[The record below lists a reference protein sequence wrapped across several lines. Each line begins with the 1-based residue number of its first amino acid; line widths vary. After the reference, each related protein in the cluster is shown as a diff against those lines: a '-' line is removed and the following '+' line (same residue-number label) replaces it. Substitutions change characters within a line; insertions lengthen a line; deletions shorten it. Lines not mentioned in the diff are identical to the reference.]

1 MRLKRDFSLHWKNYL
16 ILFLVVE
23 LSLEVAVIP
32 LFNAWTSLLL
42 NLGAIPYLSY
52 TNALSLVTS
61 HPYITLG
68 LLLELIILIICVFG
82 QFALILNSVV
92 LIRQDEFSFRAILKN
107 TARQLRQLDPL
118 GIFFFAGYFLLI
130 VPFSGIFFSSP
141 LLSKVVI
148 PEFILDFLLQ
158 KPLYATLISIFY
170 LAIFILSIRL
180 LFVLPLMLFEKV
192 KIKTAL
198 AQSWQL
204 TKNKFWSYTLKLL
217 KISLIALITNLGLTG
232 ILYSIQLGLDQTSP
246 LSALI
251 GGSIN
256 VTLLQ
261 IGSFLISVWASVA
274 LLQLILPTNV
284 PLATYKSTKK
294 SWLSKIAKPLFAL
307 FTLGTLLGNGA
318 YLVHLGQTP
327 LIISHRGVDAK
338 NGVQNTIPALR
349 KTAQAKPNYIEID
362 IQETK
367 DHKFVVMHDE
377 NLKQLADLDTSPQE
391 LTLAQLTALT
401 VHENGHQAKIPS
413 FDEYLSVAKQY
424 KQKLLVEI
432 KTTKRDSKNMLK
444 NFFDTYKTT
453 LKQNNHELQSLDYK
467 VITNAKKYAPTLN
480 AYYILPYNFIFPQTP
495 ANGYT
500 MEKTTLND
508 SFVTQAKLSFKKVY
522 SWTVNS
528 EEDLKKAA
536 FLDVDGIITDNVTE
550 ARWVY
555 HNFNANTSYANRLL
569 DAVILLP
576 E

>member
-1 MRLKRDFSLHWKNYL
+1 MMRLKRDFSLHWKNYL

-52 TNALSLVTS
+52 INALSLVTS

-82 QFALILNSVV
+82 QFALILNGVV
-92 LIRQDEFSFRAILKN
+92 LIKQDEFSFRAILKN

-158 KPLYATLISIFY
+158 KPLYATLIGIFY

-192 KIKTAL
+192 KIKAAL

-204 TKNKFWSYTLKLL
+204 TRNKFWAYTLKLL
-217 KISLIALITNLGLTG
+217 KISFIALITNLGLIG
-232 ILYSIQLGLDQTSP
+232 ILYSIQLGLDQNP

-274 LLQLILPTNV
+274 LLQLILPADVT
-284 PLATYKSTKK
+284 LATYKSTKK

-377 NLKQLADLDTSPQE
+377 NLKQLADLDNSPQE

-413 FDEYLSVAKQY
+413 FDKYLSVAKQY
-424 KQKLLVEI
+424 EQKLLVEI

-453 LKQNNHELQSLDYK
+453 LKQNDHELQSLDYK
-467 VITNAKKYAPTLN
+467 VITSAKKYAPTLN
-480 AYYILPYNFIFPQTP
+480 AYYTLPYNFIFPQTP

-528 EEDLKKAA
+528 DEDLKKAA

-555 HNFNANTSYANRLL
+555 HNFNANRLL

>member
-23 LSLEVAVIP
+23 LSLEVAIIP

-82 QFALILNSVV
+82 QFALILNGVV

-130 VPFSGIFFSSP
+130 VPFSGIFFNSP
-141 LLSKVVI
+141 LLSKIVI

-158 KPLYATLISIFY
+158 KPLYATLLGIFY

-192 KIKTAL
+192 KIKAAL

-204 TKNKFWSYTLKLL
+204 TRNKFWAYTLKLL
-217 KISLIALITNLGLTG
+217 KISFIALITNLGLIG
-232 ILYSIQLGLDQTSP
+232 ILYSIQLGLDQDP

-274 LLQLILPTNV
+274 LLQLILPADVT
-284 PLATYKSTKK
+284 LATYKSTKK

-307 FTLGTLLGNGA
+307 FTLGALLGNGA

-424 KQKLLVEI
+424 EQKLLVEI

-467 VITNAKKYAPTLN
+467 VITSAKKYAPTLN

-555 HNFNANTSYANRLL
+555 HNFNANTNYANRLL

>member
-23 LSLEVAVIP
+23 LSLEVAIIP

-82 QFALILNSVV
+82 QFALILNGVV
-92 LIRQDEFSFRAILKN
+92 LIKQDEFSFRAILKN

-118 GIFFFAGYFLLI
+118 GIFFFTGYFLLI
-130 VPFSGIFFSSP
+130 VPFSGIFFNSP
-141 LLSKVVI
+141 LLSKIVI

-158 KPLYATLISIFY
+158 KPLYATLIGIFY

-192 KIKTAL
+192 KIKAAL

-204 TKNKFWSYTLKLL
+204 TRNKFWAYTLKLL
-217 KISLIALITNLGLTG
+217 KISFIALITNLGLIG
-232 ILYSIQLGLDQTSP
+232 ILYSIQLGLDQNP

-274 LLQLILPTNV
+274 LLQLILPADVT
-284 PLATYKSTKK
+284 LATYKSTKK

-377 NLKQLADLDTSPQE
+377 NLKQLADLNTSPQE

-424 KQKLLVEI
+424 EQKLLVEI

-453 LKQNNHELQSLDYK
+453 LKQNDHELQSLDYK
-467 VITNAKKYAPTLN
+467 VITSAKKYAPTLN

-528 EEDLKKAA
+528 DEDLKKAA

-550 ARWVY
+550 ARWIY

>member
-23 LSLEVAVIP
+23 LSLEVAIIP

-82 QFALILNSVV
+82 QFALILNGVV
-92 LIRQDEFSFRAILKN
+92 LIKQDEFSFRAILKN

-130 VPFSGIFFSSP
+130 VPFSGIFFNSP
-141 LLSKVVI
+141 LLSKIVI

-158 KPLYATLISIFY
+158 KPLYATLLGIFY

-192 KIKTAL
+192 KIKAAL

-204 TKNKFWSYTLKLL
+204 TRNKFWAYTLKLL
-217 KISLIALITNLGLTG
+217 KISFIALITNLGLIG
-232 ILYSIQLGLDQTSP
+232 ILYSIQLGLDQNP

-274 LLQLILPTNV
+274 LLQLILPADVT
-284 PLATYKSTKK
+284 LATYKSTKK

-307 FTLGTLLGNGA
+307 FTLGALLGNGA

-424 KQKLLVEI
+424 EQKLLVEI

-467 VITNAKKYAPTLN
+467 VITSAKKYAPTLN

-550 ARWVY
+550 AKWVY

>member
-23 LSLEVAVIP
+23 LSLEVAIIP

-52 TNALSLVTS
+52 TNAPSLVTS

-82 QFALILNSVV
+82 QFALILNGVV
-92 LIRQDEFSFRAILKN
+92 LIKQDEFSFRSILKN

-130 VPFSGIFFSSP
+130 VPFSGIFFNSP
-141 LLSKVVI
+141 LLSKIVI

-158 KPLYATLISIFY
+158 KPLYATLLGIFY

-204 TKNKFWSYTLKLL
+204 TRNKFWAYTLKLL
-217 KISLIALITNLGLTG
+217 KISFIALITNLGLIG
-232 ILYSIQLGLDQTSP
+232 ILYSIQLGLDQNP

-274 LLQLILPTNV
+274 LLQLILPADVT
-284 PLATYKSTKK
+284 LATYKSTKK

-307 FTLGTLLGNGA
+307 FTLGALLGNGA

-424 KQKLLVEI
+424 EQKLLVEI

-467 VITNAKKYAPTLN
+467 VITSAKKYAPTLN

>member
-23 LSLEVAVIP
+23 LSLEVAIIP

-82 QFALILNSVV
+82 QFALILNGVV
-92 LIRQDEFSFRAILKN
+92 LIKQDEFSFRAILKN

-130 VPFSGIFFSSP
+130 VPFSGIFFNSP
-141 LLSKVVI
+141 LLSKIVI

-158 KPLYATLISIFY
+158 KPLYATLLGIFY

-192 KIKTAL
+192 KIKAAL

-204 TKNKFWSYTLKLL
+204 TRNKFWAYTLKLL
-217 KISLIALITNLGLTG
+217 KISFIALITNLGLIG
-232 ILYSIQLGLDQTSP
+232 ILYSIQLGLDQDP

-274 LLQLILPTNV
+274 LLQLILPADVT
-284 PLATYKSTKK
+284 LATYKSTKK

-307 FTLGTLLGNGA
+307 FTLGALLGNGA

-424 KQKLLVEI
+424 EQKLLVEI

-467 VITNAKKYAPTLN
+467 VITSAKKYAPTLN

-550 ARWVY
+550 AKWVY

>member
-23 LSLEVAVIP
+23 LSLEVAIIP

-82 QFALILNSVV
+82 QFALILNGVV

-130 VPFSGIFFSSP
+130 VPFSGIFFNSP
-141 LLSKVVI
+141 LLSKIVI

-158 KPLYATLISIFY
+158 KPLYATLLGIFY

-192 KIKTAL
+192 KIKAAL

-204 TKNKFWSYTLKLL
+204 TRNKFWAYTLKLL
-217 KISLIALITNLGLTG
+217 KISFIALITNLGLIG
-232 ILYSIQLGLDQTSP
+232 ILYSIQLGLDQNP

-274 LLQLILPTNV
+274 LLQLILPADVT
-284 PLATYKSTKK
+284 LATYKSTKK

-349 KTAQAKPNYIEID
+349 KTAHAKPNYIEID

-424 KQKLLVEI
+424 EQKLLVEI

-467 VITNAKKYAPTLN
+467 VITSAKKYAPTLN

>member
-1 MRLKRDFSLHWKNYL
+1 MLLKRDFSLHWKNYL

-23 LSLEVAVIP
+23 LSLEVAIIP

-82 QFALILNSVV
+82 QFALILNGVV

-130 VPFSGIFFSSP
+130 VPFSGIFFNSP
-141 LLSKVVI
+141 LLSKIVI

-158 KPLYATLISIFY
+158 KPLYATLLGIFY

-204 TKNKFWSYTLKLL
+204 TRNKFWAYTLKLL
-217 KISLIALITNLGLTG
+217 KISFIALITNLGLIG
-232 ILYSIQLGLDQTSP
+232 ILYSIQLGLDQNP

-274 LLQLILPTNV
+274 LLQLILPADVT
-284 PLATYKSTKK
+284 LATYKSTKK

-307 FTLGTLLGNGA
+307 FTLGALLGNGA

-424 KQKLLVEI
+424 EQKLLVEI

-467 VITNAKKYAPTLN
+467 VITSAKKYAPTLN

-555 HNFNANTSYANRLL
+555 HNFNANTNYANRLL

>member
-52 TNALSLVTS
+52 INALSLVTS

-82 QFALILNSVV
+82 QFALILNGVV
-92 LIRQDEFSFRAILKN
+92 LIKQDEFSFRAILKN

-130 VPFSGIFFSSP
+130 VPFSGIFFNSP
-141 LLSKVVI
+141 LLSKIVI

-158 KPLYATLISIFY
+158 KPLYATLIGIFY

-192 KIKTAL
+192 KIKAAL

-204 TKNKFWSYTLKLL
+204 TRNKFWAYTLKLL
-217 KISLIALITNLGLTG
+217 KISFIALITNLGLIG
-232 ILYSIQLGLDQTSP
+232 ILYSIQLGLDQNP

-274 LLQLILPTNV
+274 LLQLILPADVT
-284 PLATYKSTKK
+284 LATYKSTKK

-453 LKQNNHELQSLDYK
+453 LKQNDHELQSLDYK

-528 EEDLKKAA
+528 DEDLKKAA

-555 HNFNANTSYANRLL
+555 HNFNANRLL

>member
-23 LSLEVAVIP
+23 LSLEVAIIP

-82 QFALILNSVV
+82 QFALILNGVV
-92 LIRQDEFSFRAILKN
+92 LIKQDEFSFRAILKN

-130 VPFSGIFFSSP
+130 VPFSGIFFNSP
-141 LLSKVVI
+141 LLSKIVI

-158 KPLYATLISIFY
+158 KPLYATLLGIFY

-192 KIKTAL
+192 KIKAAL

-204 TKNKFWSYTLKLL
+204 TRNKFWAYTLKLL
-217 KISLIALITNLGLTG
+217 KISFIALITNLGLIG
-232 ILYSIQLGLDQTSP
+232 ILYSIQLGLDQNP

-274 LLQLILPTNV
+274 LLQLILPADVT
-284 PLATYKSTKK
+284 LATYKSTKK

-424 KQKLLVEI
+424 EQKLLVEI

-467 VITNAKKYAPTLN
+467 VITSAKKYAPTLN

>member
-23 LSLEVAVIP
+23 LSLEVAIIP

-82 QFALILNSVV
+82 QFALILNGVV
-92 LIRQDEFSFRAILKN
+92 LIKQDEFSFRAILKN

-130 VPFSGIFFSSP
+130 VPFSGIFFNSP
-141 LLSKVVI
+141 LLSKIVI

-158 KPLYATLISIFY
+158 KPLYATLLGIFY

-192 KIKTAL
+192 KIKAAL

-204 TKNKFWSYTLKLL
+204 TRNKFWAYTLKLL
-217 KISLIALITNLGLTG
+217 KISFIALITNLGLIG
-232 ILYSIQLGLDQTSP
+232 ILYSIQLGLDQNP

-261 IGSFLISVWASVA
+261 ISSFLISVWASVA
-274 LLQLILPTNV
+274 LLQLILPADVT
-284 PLATYKSTKK
+284 LATYKSTKK

-424 KQKLLVEI
+424 EQKLLVEI

-467 VITNAKKYAPTLN
+467 VITSAKKYAPTLN

>member
-82 QFALILNSVV
+82 QFALILNGVV
-92 LIRQDEFSFRAILKN
+92 LIRQNEFSFRAILKN

-130 VPFSGIFFSSP
+130 VPFSGIFFNSP
-141 LLSKVVI
+141 LLSKIVI

-158 KPLYATLISIFY
+158 KPLYATLIGIFY

-192 KIKTAL
+192 KIKAAL

-204 TKNKFWSYTLKLL
+204 TKNKFWAYTLKLL
-217 KISLIALITNLGLTG
+217 KISFIALITNLGLIG
-232 ILYSIQLGLDQTSP
+232 ILYSIQLGLDQNP

-256 VTLLQ
+256 ITLLQ

-274 LLQLILPTNV
+274 LLQLILPADVT
-284 PLATYKSTKK
+284 LATYKSTKK

-307 FTLGTLLGNGA
+307 FTLGALLGNGA

-391 LTLAQLTALT
+391 LTLAQLTAFT

-424 KQKLLVEI
+424 EQKLLFEI
-432 KTTKRDSKNMLK
+432 KTTIRDSKNMLK

-467 VITNAKKYAPTLN
+467 VITSAKKYAPTLN

-536 FLDVDGIITDNVTE
+536 FLDVDGVITDNVTE

>member
-23 LSLEVAVIP
+23 LSLEVAIIP

-82 QFALILNSVV
+82 QFALILNGVV

-130 VPFSGIFFSSP
+130 VPFSGIFFNSP
-141 LLSKVVI
+141 LLSKIVI

-158 KPLYATLISIFY
+158 KPLYATLLGIFY

-192 KIKTAL
+192 KIKAAL

-204 TKNKFWSYTLKLL
+204 TRNKFWVYTLKLL
-217 KISLIALITNLGLTG
+217 KISFIALITNLGLIG
-232 ILYSIQLGLDQTSP
+232 ILYSIQLGLDQNS

-274 LLQLILPTNV
+274 LLQLILPADVT
-284 PLATYKSTKK
+284 LATYKSTKK

-307 FTLGTLLGNGA
+307 FTLGALLGNGA

-424 KQKLLVEI
+424 EQKLLVEI

-467 VITNAKKYAPTLN
+467 VITSAKKYAPTLN
-480 AYYILPYNFIFPQTP
+480 AHYILPYNFIFPQTP

-508 SFVTQAKLSFKKVY
+508 SFVTQAKLSFKKFY

>member
-1 MRLKRDFSLHWKNYL
+1 MRLKRNFSLHWKNYL

-82 QFALILNSVV
+82 QFALILNGVV
-92 LIRQDEFSFRAILKN
+92 LIKQDEFSFRAILKN

-118 GIFFFAGYFLLI
+118 GLFFFAGYFLLI
-130 VPFSGIFFSSP
+130 VPFSGIFFNSP
-141 LLSKVVI
+141 LLSKIVI

-158 KPLYATLISIFY
+158 KPLYATLIGIFY

-192 KIKTAL
+192 KIKAAL

-204 TKNKFWSYTLKLL
+204 TRNKFWAYTLKLL
-217 KISLIALITNLGLTG
+217 KISFIALITNLGLIG
-232 ILYSIQLGLDQTSP
+232 ILYSIQLGLDQNP

-274 LLQLILPTNV
+274 LLQLILPADVT
-284 PLATYKSTKK
+284 LATYKSTKK

-307 FTLGTLLGNGA
+307 FTLGALLGNGA

-424 KQKLLVEI
+424 EQKLLVEI

-467 VITNAKKYAPTLN
+467 VITSAKKYAPTLN

>member
-23 LSLEVAVIP
+23 LSLEVAIIP

-82 QFALILNSVV
+82 QFALILNGVV
-92 LIRQDEFSFRAILKN
+92 LIKQDEFSFRAILKN

-130 VPFSGIFFSSP
+130 VPFSGIFFNSP
-141 LLSKVVI
+141 LLSKIVI

-158 KPLYATLISIFY
+158 KPLYATLLGIFY

-192 KIKTAL
+192 KIKAAL

-204 TKNKFWSYTLKLL
+204 TRNKFWAYTLKLL
-217 KISLIALITNLGLTG
+217 KISFIALITNLGLIG
-232 ILYSIQLGLDQTSP
+232 ILYSIQLGLDQDP

-274 LLQLILPTNV
+274 LLQLILPADVT
-284 PLATYKSTKK
+284 LATYKSTKK

-424 KQKLLVEI
+424 EQKLLVEI

-467 VITNAKKYAPTLN
+467 VITSAKKYAPTLN

>member
-23 LSLEVAVIP
+23 LSLEVAIIP

-82 QFALILNSVV
+82 QFALILNGVV
-92 LIRQDEFSFRAILKN
+92 LIKQDEFSFRAILKN

-130 VPFSGIFFSSP
+130 VPFSGIFFNSP
-141 LLSKVVI
+141 LLSKIVI

-158 KPLYATLISIFY
+158 KPLYATLLGIFY

-204 TKNKFWSYTLKLL
+204 TRNKFWAYTLKLL
-217 KISLIALITNLGLTG
+217 KISFIALITNLGLIG
-232 ILYSIQLGLDQTSP
+232 ILYSIQLGLDQNP

-274 LLQLILPTNV
+274 LLQLILPADVT
-284 PLATYKSTKK
+284 LATYKSTKK

-307 FTLGTLLGNGA
+307 FTLGALLGNGA

-424 KQKLLVEI
+424 EQKLLVEI

-467 VITNAKKYAPTLN
+467 VITSAKKYAPTLN

>member
-23 LSLEVAVIP
+23 LSLEVAIIP

-82 QFALILNSVV
+82 QFALILNGVV

-130 VPFSGIFFSSP
+130 VPFSGIFFNSP
-141 LLSKVVI
+141 LLSKIVI

-158 KPLYATLISIFY
+158 KPLYATLLGIFY

-204 TKNKFWSYTLKLL
+204 TRNKFWAYTLKLL
-217 KISLIALITNLGLTG
+217 KISFIALITNLGLIG
-232 ILYSIQLGLDQTSP
+232 ILYSIQLGLDQNP

-274 LLQLILPTNV
+274 LLQLILPADVT
-284 PLATYKSTKK
+284 LATYKSTKK

-307 FTLGTLLGNGA
+307 FTLGALLGNGA

-424 KQKLLVEI
+424 EQKLLVEI

-467 VITNAKKYAPTLN
+467 VITSAKKYAPTLN

>member
-82 QFALILNSVV
+82 QFALILNGVV
-92 LIRQDEFSFRAILKN
+92 LIKQDEFSFRAILKN
-107 TARQLRQLDPL
+107 TARQLHQLDPL

-130 VPFSGIFFSSP
+130 VPFSGIFFNSP
-141 LLSKVVI
+141 LLSKIVI

-158 KPLYATLISIFY
+158 KPLYATLIGIFY

-192 KIKTAL
+192 KINAAL

-204 TKNKFWSYTLKLL
+204 TRNKFWAYTLKLL
-217 KISLIALITNLGLTG
+217 KLSFIALITNLGLIG
-232 ILYSIQLGLDQTSP
+232 ILYSIQLGLDQNP

-274 LLQLILPTNV
+274 LLQLILPADVT
-284 PLATYKSTKK
+284 LATYKSTKK

-424 KQKLLVEI
+424 EQKLLVEI

-444 NFFDTYKTT
+444 NFFNTYKTT
-453 LKQNNHELQSLDYK
+453 LKQNDHELQSLDYK
-467 VITNAKKYAPTLN
+467 VITSAKKYAPTLN

>member
-23 LSLEVAVIP
+23 LSLEIAVIP
-32 LFNAWTSLLL
+32 LFNTWTSLLL

-82 QFALILNSVV
+82 QFALILNGVV

-130 VPFSGIFFSSP
+130 VPFSGIFFNSP
-141 LLSKVVI
+141 LLSKIVI

-158 KPLYATLISIFY
+158 KPLYATLLGIFY

-192 KIKTAL
+192 KIKAAL

-204 TKNKFWSYTLKLL
+204 TRNKFWVYTLKLL
-217 KISLIALITNLGLTG
+217 KISFIALITNLGLIG
-232 ILYSIQLGLDQTSP
+232 ILYSIQLGLDQNS

-274 LLQLILPTNV
+274 LLQLILPADVT
-284 PLATYKSTKK
+284 LATYKSTKK

-307 FTLGTLLGNGA
+307 FTLGALLGNGA

-424 KQKLLVEI
+424 EQKLLVEI

-467 VITNAKKYAPTLN
+467 VITSAKKYAPTLN

-550 ARWVY
+550 AKWVY

>member
-23 LSLEVAVIP
+23 LSLEVAIIP

-82 QFALILNSVV
+82 QFALILNGVV
-92 LIRQDEFSFRAILKN
+92 LIKQDEFSFRAILKN

-130 VPFSGIFFSSP
+130 VPFSGIFFNSP
-141 LLSKVVI
+141 LLSKIVI

-158 KPLYATLISIFY
+158 KPLYATLLGIFY

-192 KIKTAL
+192 KIKAAL

-204 TKNKFWSYTLKLL
+204 TRNKFWAYTLKLL
-217 KISLIALITNLGLTG
+217 KISFIALITNLGLIG
-232 ILYSIQLGLDQTSP
+232 ILYSIQLGLDQNP

-274 LLQLILPTNV
+274 LLQLILPADVT
-284 PLATYKSTKK
+284 LATYKSTKK

-307 FTLGTLLGNGA
+307 FTLGALLGNGA

-424 KQKLLVEI
+424 EQKLLVEI

-467 VITNAKKYAPTLN
+467 VITSAKKYAPTLN

>member
-1 MRLKRDFSLHWKNYL
+1 MRLKRNFSLHWKNYL

-23 LSLEVAVIP
+23 LSLEIAVIP
-32 LFNAWTSLLL
+32 LFNTWTSLLL

-82 QFALILNSVV
+82 QFALILNGVV

-130 VPFSGIFFSSP
+130 VPFSGIFFNSP
-141 LLSKVVI
+141 LLSKIVI

-158 KPLYATLISIFY
+158 KPLYATLLGIFY

-192 KIKTAL
+192 KIKAAL

-204 TKNKFWSYTLKLL
+204 TRNKFWVYTLKLL
-217 KISLIALITNLGLTG
+217 KISFIALITNLGLIG
-232 ILYSIQLGLDQTSP
+232 ILYSIQLGLDQNS

-274 LLQLILPTNV
+274 LLQLILPADVT
-284 PLATYKSTKK
+284 LATYKSTKK

-307 FTLGTLLGNGA
+307 FTLGALLGNGA

-424 KQKLLVEI
+424 EQKLLVEI

-467 VITNAKKYAPTLN
+467 VITSAKKYAPTLN

-550 ARWVY
+550 AKWVY

>member
-23 LSLEVAVIP
+23 LSLEVAIIP

-82 QFALILNSVV
+82 QFALILNGVV
-92 LIRQDEFSFRAILKN
+92 LIKQDEFSFRAILKN

-130 VPFSGIFFSSP
+130 VPFSGIFFNSP
-141 LLSKVVI
+141 LLSKIVI

-158 KPLYATLISIFY
+158 KPLYATLLGIFY

-192 KIKTAL
+192 KIKAAL

-204 TKNKFWSYTLKLL
+204 TRNKFWAYTLKLL
-217 KISLIALITNLGLTG
+217 KISFIALITNLGLIG
-232 ILYSIQLGLDQTSP
+232 ILYSIQLGLDQNS

-274 LLQLILPTNV
+274 LLQLILPADVT
-284 PLATYKSTKK
+284 LATYKSTKK

-307 FTLGTLLGNGA
+307 FTLGALLGNGA

-424 KQKLLVEI
+424 EQKLLVEI

-467 VITNAKKYAPTLN
+467 VITSAKKYAPTLN

>member
-1 MRLKRDFSLHWKNYL
+1 MRLERDFSLHWKNYL

-82 QFALILNSVV
+82 QFALILNGVV
-92 LIRQDEFSFRAILKN
+92 LIKQDEFSFRAILKN

-141 LLSKVVI
+141 LLSKIVI

-158 KPLYATLISIFY
+158 KPLYATLIGIFY
-170 LAIFILSIRL
+170 LVIFILSIRL

-192 KIKTAL
+192 KIKAAL

-204 TKNKFWSYTLKLL
+204 TRNKFWAYTLKLL
-217 KISLIALITNLGLTG
+217 KISFIALITNLGLIG
-232 ILYSIQLGLDQTSP
+232 ILYSIQLGLDQNP

-274 LLQLILPTNV
+274 LLQLILPADVT
-284 PLATYKSTKK
+284 LATYKSAKK
-294 SWLSKIAKPLFAL
+294 SWLNKIAKPLFAL
-307 FTLGTLLGNGA
+307 FTLGALLGNGA

-367 DHKFVVMHDE
+367 DYKFVVMHDE

-391 LTLAQLTALT
+391 LTLAQLTTLT

-413 FDEYLSVAKQY
+413 FDEYLSVAKQHE
-424 KQKLLVEI
+424 QKLLVEI

-453 LKQNNHELQSLDYK
+453 LKQNDHELQSLDYK
-467 VITNAKKYAPTLN
+467 VITSAKKYAPTLN

-528 EEDLKKAA
+528 NEDLKKAA

>member
-23 LSLEVAVIP
+23 LSLEVAIIP

-82 QFALILNSVV
+82 QFALILNGVV
-92 LIRQDEFSFRAILKN
+92 LIKQDEFSFRAILKN

-130 VPFSGIFFSSP
+130 VPFSGIFFNSP
-141 LLSKVVI
+141 LLSKIVI

-158 KPLYATLISIFY
+158 KPLYATLLGIFY

-204 TKNKFWSYTLKLL
+204 TRNKFWAYTLKLL
-217 KISLIALITNLGLTG
+217 KISFIALITNLGLIG
-232 ILYSIQLGLDQTSP
+232 ILYSIQLGLDQNP

-274 LLQLILPTNV
+274 LLQLILPADVT
-284 PLATYKSTKK
+284 LATYKSTKK

-424 KQKLLVEI
+424 EQKLLVEI

-453 LKQNNHELQSLDYK
+453 LEQNNHELQSLDYK
-467 VITNAKKYAPTLN
+467 VITSAKKYAPTLN

>member
-23 LSLEVAVIP
+23 LSLEVAIIP

-82 QFALILNSVV
+82 QFALILNGVV

-130 VPFSGIFFSSP
+130 VPFSGIFFNSP
-141 LLSKVVI
+141 LLSKIVI

-158 KPLYATLISIFY
+158 KPLYATLLGIFY

-192 KIKTAL
+192 KIKAAL

-204 TKNKFWSYTLKLL
+204 TRNKFWAYTLKLL
-217 KISLIALITNLGLTG
+217 KISFIALITNLGLIG
-232 ILYSIQLGLDQTSP
+232 ILYSIQLGLDQNP

-274 LLQLILPTNV
+274 LLQLILPADVT
-284 PLATYKSTKK
+284 LATYKSTKK

-424 KQKLLVEI
+424 EQKLLVEI

-467 VITNAKKYAPTLN
+467 VITSAKKYAPTLN

-550 ARWVY
+550 AKWVY

>member
-82 QFALILNSVV
+82 QFALILNGVV

-444 NFFDTYKTT
+444 NFFDTT
-453 LKQNNHELQSLDYK
+453 
-467 VITNAKKYAPTLN
+467 
-480 AYYILPYNFIFPQTP
+480 
-495 ANGYT
+495 
-500 MEKTTLND
+500 
-508 SFVTQAKLSFKKVY
+508 Y
-522 SWTVNS
+522 SQV
-528 EEDLKKAA
+528 
-536 FLDVDGIITDNVTE
+536 
-550 ARWVY
+550 
-555 HNFNANTSYANRLL
+555 HNP
-569 DAVILLP
+569 V
-576 E
+576 

>member
-82 QFALILNSVV
+82 QFALILNGVV

-118 GIFFFAGYFLLI
+118 GLFFFAGYFLLI
-130 VPFSGIFFSSP
+130 VPFSGIFFNSP
-141 LLSKVVI
+141 LLSKIVI

-158 KPLYATLISIFY
+158 KPLYATLIGIFY

-192 KIKTAL
+192 KIKAAL

-204 TKNKFWSYTLKLL
+204 TKNKFWAYTLKLL
-217 KISLIALITNLGLTG
+217 KISFIALITNLGLIG
-232 ILYSIQLGLDQTSP
+232 ILYSIQLGLDQNP

-256 VTLLQ
+256 ITLLQ

-274 LLQLILPTNV
+274 LLQLILPADVT
-284 PLATYKSTKK
+284 LATYKSTKK

-307 FTLGTLLGNGA
+307 FTLGALLGNGA

-424 KQKLLVEI
+424 EQKLLVEI

-467 VITNAKKYAPTLN
+467 VITSAKKYAPTLN

-522 SWTVNS
+522 SWTVNN

-536 FLDVDGIITDNVTE
+536 FLDVDGVITDNVTE

>member
-1 MRLKRDFSLHWKNYL
+1 MLLKRDFSLHWKNYL

-23 LSLEVAVIP
+23 LSLEVAIIP

-82 QFALILNSVV
+82 QFALILNGVV

-130 VPFSGIFFSSP
+130 VPFSGIFFNSP
-141 LLSKVVI
+141 LLSKIVI

-158 KPLYATLISIFY
+158 KPLYATLLGIFY

-204 TKNKFWSYTLKLL
+204 TRNKFWAYTLKLL
-217 KISLIALITNLGLTG
+217 KISFIALITNLGLIG
-232 ILYSIQLGLDQTSP
+232 ILYSIQLGLDQNP

-274 LLQLILPTNV
+274 LLQLILPADVT
-284 PLATYKSTKK
+284 LATYKSTKK

-307 FTLGTLLGNGA
+307 FTLGALLGNGA

-424 KQKLLVEI
+424 EQKLLVEI

-467 VITNAKKYAPTLN
+467 VITSAKKYAPTLN

>member
-1 MRLKRDFSLHWKNYL
+1 MRLKRNFSLHWKNYL

-23 LSLEVAVIP
+23 LSLEIAVIP
-32 LFNAWTSLLL
+32 LFNTWTSLLL

-82 QFALILNSVV
+82 QFALILNGVV

-130 VPFSGIFFSSP
+130 VPFSGIFFNSP
-141 LLSKVVI
+141 LLSKIVI

-158 KPLYATLISIFY
+158 KPLYATLLGIFY

-192 KIKTAL
+192 KIKAAL

-204 TKNKFWSYTLKLL
+204 TRNKFWAYTLKLL
-217 KISLIALITNLGLTG
+217 KISFIALITNLGLIG
-232 ILYSIQLGLDQTSP
+232 ILYSIQLGLDQNS

-274 LLQLILPTNV
+274 LLQLILPADVT
-284 PLATYKSTKK
+284 LATYKSTKK

-307 FTLGTLLGNGA
+307 FTLGALLGNGA

-424 KQKLLVEI
+424 EQKLLVEI

-467 VITNAKKYAPTLN
+467 VITSAKKYAPTLN

-555 HNFNANTSYANRLL
+555 HNFNANTNYANRLL

>member
-82 QFALILNSVV
+82 QFALILNGVV

-130 VPFSGIFFSSP
+130 VPFSGIFFNSP
-141 LLSKVVI
+141 LLSKIVI

-158 KPLYATLISIFY
+158 KPLYATLLGIFY

-192 KIKTAL
+192 KIKAAL

-204 TKNKFWSYTLKLL
+204 TRNKFWAYTLKLL
-217 KISLIALITNLGLTG
+217 KISFIALITNLGLIG
-232 ILYSIQLGLDQTSP
+232 ILYSIQLGLDQNP

-274 LLQLILPTNV
+274 LLQLILPADVT
-284 PLATYKSTKK
+284 LATYKSTKK

-424 KQKLLVEI
+424 EQKLLVEI

-467 VITNAKKYAPTLN
+467 VITSAKKYAPTLN

-550 ARWVY
+550 AKWVY

>member
-82 QFALILNSVV
+82 QFALILNGVV

-158 KPLYATLISIFY
+158 KPLYATLIGIFY

-192 KIKTAL
+192 KIKAAL

-204 TKNKFWSYTLKLL
+204 TRNKFWAYTLKLL
-217 KISLIALITNLGLTG
+217 KISFIALITNLGLIG
-232 ILYSIQLGLDQTSP
+232 ILYSIQLGLDQNP

>member
-1 MRLKRDFSLHWKNYL
+1 MLLKRDFSLHWKNYL

-23 LSLEVAVIP
+23 LSLEVAIIP

-82 QFALILNSVV
+82 QFALILNGVV

-130 VPFSGIFFSSP
+130 VPFSGIFFNSP
-141 LLSKVVI
+141 LLSKIVI

-158 KPLYATLISIFY
+158 KPLYATLLGIFY

-204 TKNKFWSYTLKLL
+204 TRNKFWAYTLKLL
-217 KISLIALITNLGLTG
+217 KISFIALITNLGLIG
-232 ILYSIQLGLDQTSP
+232 ILYSIQLGLDQNP

-274 LLQLILPTNV
+274 LLQLILPADVT
-284 PLATYKSTKK
+284 LATYKSTKK
-294 SWLSKIAKPLFAL
+294 SWL
-307 FTLGTLLGNGA
+307 
-318 YLVHLGQTP
+318 
-327 LIISHRGVDAK
+327 D
-338 NGVQNTIPALR
+338 R
-349 KTAQAKPNYIEID
+349 KS
-362 IQETK
+362 
-367 DHKFVVMHDE
+367 VV
-377 NLKQLADLDTSPQE
+377 
-391 LTLAQLTALT
+391 
-401 VHENGHQAKIPS
+401 
-413 FDEYLSVAKQY
+413 
-424 KQKLLVEI
+424 
-432 KTTKRDSKNMLK
+432 
-444 NFFDTYKTT
+444 
-453 LKQNNHELQSLDYK
+453 
-467 VITNAKKYAPTLN
+467 
-480 AYYILPYNFIFPQTP
+480 
-495 ANGYT
+495 
-500 MEKTTLND
+500 
-508 SFVTQAKLSFKKVY
+508 
-522 SWTVNS
+522 
-528 EEDLKKAA
+528 
-536 FLDVDGIITDNVTE
+536 
-550 ARWVY
+550 
-555 HNFNANTSYANRLL
+555 
-569 DAVILLP
+569 
-576 E
+576 

>member
-23 LSLEVAVIP
+23 LSLEVAIIP

-82 QFALILNSVV
+82 QFALILNGVV

-130 VPFSGIFFSSP
+130 VPFSGIFFNSP
-141 LLSKVVI
+141 LLSKIVI

-158 KPLYATLISIFY
+158 KPLYATLIGILY

-192 KIKTAL
+192 KIKAAL

-204 TKNKFWSYTLKLL
+204 TRNKFWAYTLKLL
-217 KISLIALITNLGLTG
+217 KISFIALITNLGLIG
-232 ILYSIQLGLDQTSP
+232 ILYSIQLGLDQNP

-274 LLQLILPTNV
+274 LLQLILPADVT
-284 PLATYKSTKK
+284 LATYKSTKK

-424 KQKLLVEI
+424 EQKLLVEI

-467 VITNAKKYAPTLN
+467 VITSAKKYAPTLN

-550 ARWVY
+550 AKWVY

>member
-1 MRLKRDFSLHWKNYL
+1 MLLKRDFSLHWKNYL

-23 LSLEVAVIP
+23 LSLEVAIIP

-82 QFALILNSVV
+82 QFALILNGVV

-130 VPFSGIFFSSP
+130 VPFSGIFFNSP
-141 LLSKVVI
+141 LLSKIVI

-158 KPLYATLISIFY
+158 KPLYATLLGIFY

-204 TKNKFWSYTLKLL
+204 TRNKFWAYTLKLL
-217 KISLIALITNLGLTG
+217 KISFIALITNLGLIG
-232 ILYSIQLGLDQTSP
+232 ILYSIQLGLDQNP

-274 LLQLILPTNV
+274 LLQLILPADVT
-284 PLATYKSTKK
+284 LATYKSTKK

-307 FTLGTLLGNGA
+307 FTLGALLGNGA

-424 KQKLLVEI
+424 EQKLLVEI

-467 VITNAKKYAPTLN
+467 VITSAKKYAPTLN

-550 ARWVY
+550 AKWVY

>member
-52 TNALSLVTS
+52 INALSLVTS

-82 QFALILNSVV
+82 QFALILNGVV
-92 LIRQDEFSFRAILKN
+92 LIKQDEFSFRAILKN

-130 VPFSGIFFSSP
+130 VPFSGIFFNSP
-141 LLSKVVI
+141 LLSKIVI

-158 KPLYATLISIFY
+158 KPLYATLIGIFY

-192 KIKTAL
+192 KIKAAL

-204 TKNKFWSYTLKLL
+204 TRNKFWAYTLKLL
-217 KISLIALITNLGLTG
+217 KISFIALITNLGLIG
-232 ILYSIQLGLDQTSP
+232 ILYSIQLGLDQNP

-274 LLQLILPTNV
+274 LLQLILPADVT
-284 PLATYKSTKK
+284 LATYKSTKK

-391 LTLAQLTALT
+391 LTLAQLTSLT

-413 FDEYLSVAKQY
+413 FDKYLSVAKQY
-424 KQKLLVEI
+424 EQKLLVEI

-453 LKQNNHELQSLDYK
+453 LKQNDHELQSLDYK
-467 VITNAKKYAPTLN
+467 VITSAKKYAPTLN
-480 AYYILPYNFIFPQTP
+480 AYYTLPYNFIFPQTP

-528 EEDLKKAA
+528 DEDLKKAA

-555 HNFNANTSYANRLL
+555 HNFNANRLL

>member
-82 QFALILNSVV
+82 QFALILNGVV

-508 SFVTQAKLSFKKVY
+508 SFVTQAKLSFKKVN
-522 SWTVNS
+522 SWPVNS

>member
-23 LSLEVAVIP
+23 LSLEVAIIP

-82 QFALILNSVV
+82 QFALILNGVV
-92 LIRQDEFSFRAILKN
+92 LIKQDEFSFRAILKN

-130 VPFSGIFFSSP
+130 VPFSGIFFNSP
-141 LLSKVVI
+141 LLSKIVI

-158 KPLYATLISIFY
+158 KPLYATLLGIFY

-192 KIKTAL
+192 KIKAAL

-204 TKNKFWSYTLKLL
+204 TRNKFWAYTLKLL
-217 KISLIALITNLGLTG
+217 KISFIALITNLGLIG
-232 ILYSIQLGLDQTSP
+232 ILYSIQLGLDQNS

-274 LLQLILPTNV
+274 LLQLILPADVT
-284 PLATYKSTKK
+284 LATYKSTKK
-294 SWLSKIAKPLFAL
+294 SWLSKIAKPLFTL
-307 FTLGTLLGNGA
+307 FTLGALLGNGA

-367 DHKFVVMHDE
+367 DHKFVVIHDE

-424 KQKLLVEI
+424 EQKLLVEI

-467 VITNAKKYAPTLN
+467 VITSAKKYAPTLN

>member
-23 LSLEVAVIP
+23 LSLEVAIIP

-82 QFALILNSVV
+82 QFALILNGVV

-130 VPFSGIFFSSP
+130 VPFSGIFFNSP
-141 LLSKVVI
+141 LLSKIVI

-158 KPLYATLISIFY
+158 KPLYATLLGIFY

-192 KIKTAL
+192 KIKAAL

-204 TKNKFWSYTLKLL
+204 TRNKFWAYTLKLL
-217 KISLIALITNLGLTG
+217 KISFIALITNLGLIG
-232 ILYSIQLGLDQTSP
+232 ILYSIQLGLDQNP

-274 LLQLILPTNV
+274 LLQLILPADVT
-284 PLATYKSTKK
+284 LATYKSTKK

-307 FTLGTLLGNGA
+307 FTLGALLGNGA

-424 KQKLLVEI
+424 EQRLLVEI

-467 VITNAKKYAPTLN
+467 VITSAKKYAPTLN

-550 ARWVY
+550 AKWVY

>member
-23 LSLEVAVIP
+23 LSLEVAIIP

-82 QFALILNSVV
+82 QFALILNGVV

-130 VPFSGIFFSSP
+130 VPFSGIFFNSP
-141 LLSKVVI
+141 LLSKIVI

-158 KPLYATLISIFY
+158 KPLYATLLGIFY

-192 KIKTAL
+192 KIKAAL

-204 TKNKFWSYTLKLL
+204 TRNKFWAYTLKLL
-217 KISLIALITNLGLTG
+217 KISFIALITNLGLIG
-232 ILYSIQLGLDQTSP
+232 ILYSIQLGLDQNP

-274 LLQLILPTNV
+274 LLQLILPADVT
-284 PLATYKSTKK
+284 LATYKSTKK

-307 FTLGTLLGNGA
+307 FTLGALLGNGA

-424 KQKLLVEI
+424 EQKLLVEI

-467 VITNAKKYAPTLN
+467 VITSAKKYAPTLN

-508 SFVTQAKLSFKKVY
+508 SFVTQAKLSFKKFY